1 MNLGMAFAVQLAK
14 GIFDLVRDDL
24 ALVEQEIAAQNS
36 AAIEPVCEISSY
48 LREGGGTRLRP
59 ALLLLAAGASG
70 YRGES
75 AIRLGAVVEMI
86 HSATLIHDD
95 VIDGANTRR
104 GRPSA
109 NARWGNHMSVLA
121 GDWLYMQSFEMALRE
136 RNFAVLDILIDL
148 TQNMVEGELLQLTHL
163 GRMDLNEAEATELAY
178 RKTACLFSGCAR
190 LGAVLGKQSQEI
202 EDGLADY
209 GRNAGLAFQLVDDL
223 LDFTASPEKLG
234 KPVLSDLKEGKVTLP
249 LIFALQA
256 QAHAAA
262 FDSNGQA
269 HANGEGRRLVEKVL
283 EERDFRTVRAE
294 QIARLVRE
302 TGALDRATKLAKE
315 YVRRSKASLEVLPDT
330 EYRRALLAVP
340 DFILEREN

>member
-1 MNLGMAFAVQLAK
+1 MAFAVQMAK
-14 GIFDLVRDDL
+14 GIFDLVREDL

-48 LREGGGTRLRP
+48 LREGGGKRLRP

-75 AIRLGAVVEMI
+75 AIHLGAVVEMI

-136 RNFAVLDILIDL
+136 RNFAILDILIDL
-148 TQNMVEGELLQLTHL
+148 TQNMVEGELLQLTRL
-163 GRMDLNEAEATELAY
+163 GRIDLNEVEATELAY
-178 RKTACLFSGCAR
+178 RKTACLFSGCSR
-190 LGAVLGKQSQEI
+190 LGAVLGKQPKAVE
-202 EDGLADY
+202 EALAEY

-249 LIFALQA
+249 LIFALE
-256 QAHAAA
+256 AAA
-262 FDSNGQA
+262 PAAVEGDGNGAHSHSNE
-269 HANGEGRRLVEKVL
+269 NGRRLVAKVL
-283 EERDFRTVRAE
+283 EERDFQSVRPE
-294 QIARLVRE
+294 QITRLVKE
-302 TGALDRATKLAKE
+302 TGALERSAKLARE
-315 YVRRSKASLEVLPDT
+315 YVNRAKASLGELPDT
-330 EYRRALLAVP
+330 EYRRALLAIP
-340 DFILEREN
+340 EFILDREN

>member
-1 MNLGMAFAVQLAK
+1 MAFAVQLAK
-14 GIFDLVRDDL
+14 GIFDLIRDDL
-24 ALVEQEIAAQNS
+24 ALVEQEIAAQNGG
-36 AAIEPVCEISSY
+36 AIEPVIEITSY
-48 LREGGGTRLRP
+48 LREGGGKRMRP
-59 ALLLLAAGASG
+59 ALLLLSSAAAG
-70 YRGES
+70 YRGPS

-86 HSATLIHDD
+86 HSATLVHDD

-121 GDWLYMQSFEMALRE
+121 GDWLYMQSFEMALQE
-136 RNFAVLDILIDL
+136 RNFSILDILIDL
-148 TQNMVEGELLQLTHL
+148 TQNMVEGELLQLTRL
-163 GRMDLNEAEATELAY
+163 GRIDVNEAEATELAY

-190 LGAVLGKQSQEI
+190 LGAVLGKLPERG
-202 EDGLADY
+202 EEALAEY

-223 LDFTASPEKLG
+223 LDFTASLEKLG

-256 QAHAAA
+256 EAQS
-262 FDSNGQA
+262 SNG
-269 HANGEGRRLVEKVL
+269 NGHSEGRRLVGKVL
-283 EERDFRTVRAE
+283 EERGFVSVRPE
-294 QIARLVRE
+294 QITRLVRE
-302 TGALDRATKLAKE
+302 TGALEHASNLARAYVDRAKE
-315 YVRRSKASLEVLPDT
+315 CLSELPDT

>member
-1 MNLGMAFAVQLAK
+1 MAHAVQLAK

-24 ALVEQEIAAQNS
+24 TLVEQEITSQNET
-36 AAIEPVCEISSY
+36 AFAPVSQISSY
-48 LREGGGTRLRP
+48 LQEGGGKRLRP
-59 ALLLLAAGASG
+59 ALLLLSAGACG

-75 AIRLGAVVEMI
+75 AIRLGAVVELI

-95 VIDGANTRR
+95 VIDAAHTRR

-136 RNFAVLDILIDL
+136 RNFTILDILIDL
-148 TQNMVEGELLQLTHL
+148 TQNMVEGELLQLTCL
-163 GRMDLNEAEATELAY
+163 GKIDLCETEAIELAF

-190 LGAVLGKQSQEI
+190 LGAVLGGQEK
-202 EDGLADY
+202 ELESALSEY

-223 LDFTASPEKLG
+223 LDFTASPEQLG

-249 LIFALQA
+249 LIFALEA
-256 QAHAAA
+256 ESKRAAPGNGHA
-262 FDSNGQA
+262 
-269 HANGEGRRLVEKVL
+269 EGRKLVAKVL
-283 EERDFRTVRAE
+283 EERGFQSVRPE
-294 QIARLVRE
+294 QITQLVRE
-302 TGALDRATKLAKE
+302 TGALDRATVLARD
-315 YVRRSKASLEVLPDT
+315 YASRAKDSLSALGDT

-340 DFILEREN
+340 DFILERSS

>member
-1 MNLGMAFAVQLAK
+1 MAFAVQMAK
-14 GIFDLVRDDL
+14 GIFDLVREDL
-24 ALVEQEIAAQNS
+24 ALVEQEIAAQNG

-48 LREGGGTRLRP
+48 LREGGGKRLRP

-136 RNFAVLDILIDL
+136 RNFAILDILIDL
-148 TQNMVEGELLQLTHL
+148 TQNMVEGELLQLTRL
-163 GRMDLNEAEATELAY
+163 GRIDLNEVEATELAY
-178 RKTACLFSGCAR
+178 RKTACLFRGCSR
-190 LGAVLGKQSQEI
+190 LGAVLGKQPKAVE
-202 EDGLADY
+202 EALAEY

-249 LIFALQA
+249 LIFALE
-256 QAHAAA
+256 AAA
-262 FDSNGQA
+262 PAAVEGDGNGAHSHSNE
-269 HANGEGRRLVEKVL
+269 NGRRLVAKVL
-283 EERDFRTVRAE
+283 EERDFQSVRPE
-294 QIARLVRE
+294 QITRLVKE
-302 TGALDRATKLAKE
+302 TGALERSAKLARE
-315 YVRRSKASLEVLPDT
+315 YVNRAKASLGELPDT
-330 EYRRALLAVP
+330 EYRRALLAIP
-340 DFILEREN
+340 EFILDREN